1 MEVILLEKV
10 ENLGNLGD
18 LVKVK
23 PGYAR
28 NYLLPKGKA
37 KRATPENIAEFE
49 ARRAEL
55 ERLAAEAL
63 AAAQNRKAQLEGL
76 EVTIPVKAGEEG
88 RLFGSIGTAAIA
100 EAITKAGVEVK
111 RQEVRMPEGP
121 IRVIGEY
128 EITLHLHSDVDAVVK
143 VNVVNE

>member
-1 MEVILLEKV
+1 
-10 ENLGNLGD
+10 
-18 LVKVK
+18 
-23 PGYAR
+23 
-28 NYLLPKGKA
+28 
-37 KRATPENIAEFE
+37 
-49 ARRAEL
+49 
-55 ERLAAEAL
+55 
-63 AAAQNRKAQLEGL
+63 
-76 EVTIPVKAGEEG
+76 VTIPVKAGEEG
-88 RLFGSIGTAAIA
+88 RLFGSIGTADIA

>member
-88 RLFGSIGTAAIA
+88 RLFGSIGTADIA

-121 IRVIGEY
+121 IRVIGEH